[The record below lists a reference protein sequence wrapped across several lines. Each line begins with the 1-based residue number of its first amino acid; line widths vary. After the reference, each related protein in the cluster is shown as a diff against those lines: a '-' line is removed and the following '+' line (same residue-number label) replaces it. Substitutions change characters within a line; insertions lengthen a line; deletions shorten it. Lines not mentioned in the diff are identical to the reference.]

1 MISNMLRLK
10 YLQAQT
16 NLESNLLN
24 TFKNLFE
31 KVFCGAVILKRSCC
45 IPGKTPFLEQPYF
58 SKNATNY
65 AFNATILFNFK
76 QIKSREREKKI
87 SKP

>member
-31 KVFCGAVILKRSCC
+31 KVCCGAVILK
-45 IPGKTPFLEQPYF
+45 
-58 SKNATNY
+58 
-65 AFNATILFNFK
+65 
-76 QIKSREREKKI
+76 
-87 SKP
+87 